1 MEVKP
6 SAQSSSQKK
15 FMSIL
20 AKDSL
25 KIEIEL
31 IRSALF
37 HMKTRAFL
45 KYFVRACSPYEQLP
59 DH

>member
-45 KYFVRACSPYEQLP
+45 KYVVRACSPYEQLP